1 MQYAFRGHVVV
12 LCNEWTGSDGEAL
25 TEAVKRLKLGTV
37 VGTRTWGG
45 EIWLTMSNRLVDK
58 GIASAAEFGVFDGKG
73 SWLIE
78 GHGVE
83 PDVVIDNLPHATF
96 RGEDAQL
103 KAAVKLLK
111 KKLRDQPVTLPPVP
125 PFPKKAVAD

>member
-1 MQYAFRGHVVV
+1 MV

-83 PDVVIDNLPHATF
+83 PDMVLDNLPHATF

-103 KAAVKLLK
+103 RAAVKLLK

-125 PFPKKAVAD
+125 PFPKKARPD